1 MFKHLFEEPPAESNA
16 SLNQKNAQKQ
26 EAGAAAKINQNENHA
41 HRHPIG
47 VRSGMVMTVTGPI
60 PVENLGLT
68 LMHEH
73 IFIDGSRGWICPC
86 HQPEKSMAEQ
96 DVSIEIIGEL
106 RMNPYMNRDNTI
118 LDNSDL
124 ALSELRKFQILGG
137 CSIVEVTNLGIGRN
151 APQLACIAR
160 MSGLKIIM
168 GTGFYLEHT
177 HPKWLKDMDVEAVT
191 QFIVDD
197 VGGGQKQPEI
207 MAGIIGEV
215 GISRHFTPEEE
226 KSLRASAR
234 AARITSLPLS
244 IHLPGWER
252 LAHRVLDIIE
262 EEGSDLN
269 HTVLCHM
276 NPPHCDLDYQISL
289 LRRGAFL
296 EYDMIGMD
304 YYYADQK
311 AQSPSDEENARAIA
325 RLIDMGHCNK
335 ILLSQDVFLKIMLTR
350 YGGFGYGYILK
361 HFLAR
366 LLRHGVE
373 RVAFDHMMINNPRHV
388 FAHKGG
394 MPS

>member
-1 MFKHLFEEPPAESNA
+1 MFDHLFEEKP
-16 SLNQKNAQKQ
+16 
-26 EAGAAAKINQNENHA
+26 INRQ
-41 HRHPIG
+41 PIG
-47 VRSGMVMTVTGPI
+47 IYSGTVMTVTGSI
-60 PVENLGLT
+60 PVSDLGLT

-86 HQPEKSMAEQ
+86 HEPERSMGEQ

-106 RMNPYMNRDNTI
+106 RMNPYMNRDNI
-118 LDNSDL
+118 VLDNSDL
-124 ALSELRKFQILGG
+124 ALSELKKFQTLGG
-137 CSIVEVTNLGIGRN
+137 CSVVEVTNFGIGRN
-151 APQLACIAR
+151 PTQLARIAR

-177 HPKWLKDMDVEAVT
+177 HPEWLKDMDIDAVT
-191 QFIVDD
+191 QFIVED
-197 VGGGQKQPEI
+197 VGGGKIQPEI

-215 GISRHFTPEEE
+215 GISRHFTMEEE

-234 AARITSLPLS
+234 ASRMTGLPLS

-252 LAHRVLDIIE
+252 LAHRVLDVIE
-262 EEGSDLN
+262 EEGADLN

-276 NPPHCDLDYQISL
+276 NPSHNDLDYQIAL

-304 YYYADQK
+304 YYYADQD

-325 RLIDMGHCNK
+325 HLIELGHIDK

-366 LLRHGVE
+366 LARHGVE
-373 RVAFDHMMINNPRHV
+373 RTAFDHMLIANPRHV
-388 FAHKGG
+388 FAHKDIL
-394 MPS
+394 